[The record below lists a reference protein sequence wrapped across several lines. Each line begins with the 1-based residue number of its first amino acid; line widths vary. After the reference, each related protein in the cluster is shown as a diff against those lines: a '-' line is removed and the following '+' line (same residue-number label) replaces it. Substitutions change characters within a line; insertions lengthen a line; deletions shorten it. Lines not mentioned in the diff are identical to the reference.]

1 MILNNQSVNL
11 MTETIEKHEHRDDTA
26 SKMGMWLFIF
36 TELLLFGGL
45 FLVYSVYRHLYP
57 QDFHYAAMQLNVAF
71 GAVNTVI
78 LLVSSMTIAMSITAI
93 QKGNKDLCMALIAL
107 TVILALAFLVNK
119 YFEWGH
125 KLEHHIYPGSETVM
139 EFKRGAILFFGLYF
153 FMTGLHAFHVIV
165 GMVLLTW
172 IFFRVRSGS
181 INPGRNVLLENGG
194 LYWHLVDLIWI
205 FLFPLLYLI
214 T

>member
-1 MILNNQSVNL
+1 MN
-11 MTETIEKHEHRDDTA
+11 ETLEQHIHRDDTG

-57 QDFHYAAMQLNVAF
+57 EDFHAAALQLNVGF
-71 GAVNTVI
+71 GATNTVV
-78 LLVSSMTIAMSITAI
+78 LLLSSMTVAMSITAM
-93 QKGNKDLCMALIAL
+93 QTGNKKLCMWLLAA
-107 TVILALAFLVNK
+107 TVLLALVFLVNK

-125 KLEHHIYPGSETVM
+125 KFEHHIYPGSDLVM
-139 EFKRGAILFFGLYF
+139 DFKRGAILFFGLYF

-165 GMVLLTW
+165 GMILLT
-172 IFFRVRSGS
+172 IVFFRVNSNHV
-181 INPGRNVLLENGG
+181 NPGKYMLLENGG

>member
-1 MILNNQSVNL
+1 MQEANIHN
-11 MTETIEKHEHRDDTA
+11 EEHRDDFGA
-26 SKMGMWLFIF
+26 KLGMWIFIF

-45 FLVYSVYRHLYP
+45 FLVYAVFRNRFSEEFHLSA
-57 QDFHYAAMQLNVAF
+57 HQLNAF
-71 GAVNTVI
+71 IGTINTVI

-93 QKGNKDLCMALIAL
+93 QKGNQPLAFKLILVTIFCAF
-107 TVILALAFLVNK
+107 IFLVNK

-125 KLEHHIYPGSETVM
+125 KIKIDLYPGSDLMIGLKHGEV
-139 EFKRGAILFFGLYF
+139 LFFSLYF
-153 FMTGLHAFHVIV
+153 FMTGLHALHIIV
-165 GMVLLTW
+165 GMVLLV
-172 IFFRVRSGS
+172 IVAVKVKNKKIDASRY
-181 INPGRNVLLENGG
+181 VLLENGA